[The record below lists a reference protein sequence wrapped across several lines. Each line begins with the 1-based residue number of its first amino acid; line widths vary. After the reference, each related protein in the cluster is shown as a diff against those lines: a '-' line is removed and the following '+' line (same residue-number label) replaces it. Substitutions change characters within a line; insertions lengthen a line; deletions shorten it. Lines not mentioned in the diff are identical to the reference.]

1 MSEWNFVRFGSL
13 ASADKSAFSMG
24 PFGSKIT
31 KENYVDDGIPVIRG
45 VNLARGIFTDDSF
58 VFVTNGKADEILPAN
73 VMPGDLIFTHR
84 GTIGQVSMVPRK
96 PRFDRYVIG
105 SSQVKARLD
114 AKKAVPEFY
123 YYWFQSSGGQH
134 SILAHASTVGVPGIA
149 TPLTSIR
156 NLKVPYPPLPEQ
168 EAVVA
173 VLGALDD
180 KITANERIAATADEL
195 IQVLYIA
202 AQQEEGSRE
211 APLLQALQVTFGAP
225 FASSAFTDEGTGR
238 PLIRI
243 RDLKTQR
250 PQVWTT
256 QSLDK
261 ELVVAPGEVVAG
273 MDAEF
278 RPSFWLG
285 APALLNQRVLH
296 AKSRVG
302 GGAALAREALREPLA
317 KVESYKTGTT
327 VAHLNKSDLSAL
339 TVRIPGEAATSAFGS
354 TAEPVMQ
361 RLVAA
366 ASESSTL
373 AALRDTL
380 LPQLM
385 SGRLRVKDAEKIV
398 EDHT

>member
-1 MSEWNFVRFGSL
+1 MSEWEFVSYSSL
-13 ASADKSAFSMG
+13 ASNEKSSFSMG

-31 KENYVDDGIPVIRG
+31 KENYVNSGVPVIRG
-45 VNLARGIFTDDSF
+45 INLARGIFVDDDF
-58 VFVTNGKADEILPAN
+58 VFVTAEKANEISPAN
-73 VMPGDLIFTHR
+73 VKPGDLIFTHR
-84 GTIGQVSMVPRK
+84 GTIGQVSMVPRI

-105 SSQVKARLD
+105 SSQVKTRLD
-114 AKKAVPEFY
+114 EKKAIPEFY
-123 YYWFQSSGGQH
+123 YYWFQSPKGQH
-134 SILAHASTVGVPGIA
+134 SILAHASTVGVPGIS

-156 NLKVPYPPLPEQ
+156 NLKVPHPTLSEQ
-168 EAVVA
+168 RSVVE
-173 VLGALDD
+173 VLGSLDN
-180 KITANERIAATADEL
+180 KIAINEHIAATADEL
-195 IQVLYIA
+195 IRVLYIA
-202 AQQEEGSRE
+202 AQRDEGAQE

-225 FASSAFTDEGTGR
+225 FASSEFTEEGTGR

-243 RDLKTQR
+243 RDLKTYR

-256 QSLDK
+256 ERLEK

-296 AKSRVG
+296 AKPRVG
-302 GGAALAREALREPLA
+302 GGPALAREALRQPLA
-317 KVESYKTGTT
+317 KVENYKTGTT

-339 TVRIPGEAATSAFGS
+339 TVQIPSEAATATFESA
-354 TAEPVMQ
+354 AEPLRQ

-366 ASESSTL
+366 AGESRTL
-373 AALRDTL
+373 ATLRDTL